1 MWLITITCSAD
12 AWKQL
17 GTQLLA
23 IADKYSAVSV
33 SSKKMPDGERTMQ
46 YKVEDVGDAETF
58 VDECQQLEG
67 FAASFESL

>member
-33 SSKKMPDGERTMQ
+33 SSKKMPGGERTMQ
-46 YKVEDVGDAETF
+46 YKVEDVGDAEAF
-58 VDECQQLEG
+58 EDECQQLEG
-67 FAASFESL
+67 FTASFESL

>member
-46 YKVEDVGDAETF
+46 YKVEDVSDAEALE
-58 VDECQQLEG
+58 DECQQLEG
-67 FAASFESL
+67 FTASFESL

>member
-12 AWKQL
+12 AWKQQ

-46 YKVEDVGDAETF
+46 YKVEDVGDAEAF

>member
-33 SSKKMPDGERTMQ
+33 SSKKMPDGERTME
-46 YKVEDVGDAETF
+46 YKVEDVGDAEAF
-58 VDECQQLEG
+58 EAECQQLAG
-67 FAASFESL
+67 FTASFEAL